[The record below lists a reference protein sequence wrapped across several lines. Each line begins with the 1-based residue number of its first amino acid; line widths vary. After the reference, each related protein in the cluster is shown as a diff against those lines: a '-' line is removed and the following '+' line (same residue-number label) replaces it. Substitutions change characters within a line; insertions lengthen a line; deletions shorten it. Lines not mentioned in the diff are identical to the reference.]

1 MTKSRPT
8 ERSLLSDAASGAYSA
23 AEGLLNVLNAPQ
35 QLMNKSF
42 IGEDRYEDLKRRSNG
57 YVTGRD
63 MLREMGVA
71 RKEDTWGNAIGGL
84 AYDVLAD
91 PLNLIGIGAFTKA
104 GKLAKMAGVSSLGGS
119 KLGSVLTNAARAG
132 AEINPAITKEVGENL
147 ARRGQALNTL
157 TDAGAMARPAIGR
170 RVAGRL
176 GTIGD
181 LEKAAEAG
189 VKVPELAQIQKQL
202 SQLTDAERMRRIK
215 EPLRRDF
222 SVGPVGFNVPGG
234 LGMQRN
240 LDRVS
245 DAARFGPA
253 GRAVRAFT
261 DKNLDN
267 IDPNLRFDRDTQE
280 LVAGTR
286 MLQDEAAKE
295 ATQKAGYQAA
305 KLYGDDAASQI
316 FSREG
321 NKALSTVIERPQI
334 VDNALAGS
342 RAVQENPA
350 VRQYADWWSNEAAGE
365 LAESKKLGLVSE
377 ELEDANIEGY
387 LPRTMSPL
395 IEAYTKQGAQGGKA
409 LSTMTGDM
417 FSRSE
422 ATKIPGGRNVLS
434 FKLAEDSRLVGPK
447 RLAKNDEEAADIV
460 GQVVYGDAKAERKKT
475 KELAALLH
483 RLPPESMSQQP
494 LFGQHPT
501 EQITKYMA
509 GRAAARAGAKSQ
521 LEILAS
527 RASPAQFSEPS
538 VSAASALDAL
548 SLKSDGGYGASDYLR
563 KMIGTREGIS
573 PDSIKLTEYFVPE
586 RLMGSLTTGVDSV
599 TPGTL
604 SGIQSWWQANWRNS
618 ILNWPSRY
626 VRDLMGGM
634 YSNHME
640 GALTVRGMSLA
651 TNIMKDGAHAH
662 ADEIAKMPYYAGVEA
677 NEAAS
682 RFYADLMSTELLSGG
697 SRLDRGVAGEAIGS
711 AMPGVDATGQGPV
724 RQMLGSAAESYM
736 NIGSMFNPEGKFAQA
751 GAKTGDI
758 SDTFNRLTGYTEL
771 MFQGNAPEE
780 ASRLMKRTHVDYGS
794 LSAAEKHL
802 RKNFVPFYTFMSRMI
817 GEQARRIV
825 QEPAKMNRTLEVLT
839 APDRYDDDRRI
850 KPDYIANKFG
860 HSIPGVSDPT
870 GRTKTY
876 MYNYDFPGL
885 EQIPLLMDLAQ
896 GNISGALGEVGGMLN
911 PMLKMAA
918 ENITGTQIG
927 FGRNLP
933 LDQKRGNLARILN
946 MKDPDYYV
954 QGADRLLELTPG
966 LTRPLNVVRG
976 LSENRADTTL
986 LSRLAETA
994 VNNTTGIKVKTLT
1007 KGDELREA
1015 ANSTLQR
1022 VKGMGAPV
1030 RTMTMPY
1037 INKETL
1043 PTLPREQQIEY
1054 KKYQDLNRVYSQ
1066 RRKREKSSTNL
1077 NER

>member
-1 MTKSRPT
+1 MREQRE
-8 ERSLLSDAASGAYSA
+8 ERGLLSAAASGAYSS
-23 AEGLLNVLNAPQ
+23 AESLLNVLNAPQ
-35 QLMNKSF
+35 QRMNKF
-42 IGEDRYEDLKRRSNG
+42 ILGDQRYDQLSRQNKG

-63 MLREMGVA
+63 VLREAGIA
-71 RKEDTWGNAIGGL
+71 GKEDTWTNAIGGL
-84 AYDVLAD
+84 AYDVALD
-91 PLNLIGIGAFTKA
+91 PLNLLGVGLFTKGGRLAAKA
-104 GKLAKMAGVSSLGGS
+104 GLAGSKVSSAF
-119 KLGSVLTNAARAG
+119 TNAARIG
-132 AEINPAITKEVGENL
+132 ANIDPKLASEVAEGAARQGKNL
-147 ARRGQALNTL
+147 SNF
-157 TDAGAMARPAIGR
+157 TDANAAARPAIGS
-170 RVAGRL
+170 RVAGRI
-176 GTIGD
+176 GTIND
-181 LEKAAEAG
+181 LEKASEAG
-189 VKVPELAQIQKQL
+189 VKIPELDAIRKQL
-202 SQLTDAERMRRIK
+202 ETLSEADKAKRMA

-222 SVGPVGFNVPGG
+222 GIGPIGFNVPGG
-234 LGMQRN
+234 MGLQRGLDN
-240 LDRVS
+240 LS

-253 GRAVRAFT
+253 GRVVRSFT

-267 IDPNLRFDRDTQE
+267 IDPNLKFDRDTQE

-286 MLQDEAAKE
+286 MLQDQAAKE
-295 ATQKAGYQAA
+295 ATQKAGLQAA

-321 NKALSTVIERPQI
+321 NKALSTVIEKPQI
-334 VDNALAGS
+334 IDNSLSGS
-342 RAVQENPA
+342 TAVQENAA
-350 VRQYADWWSNEAAGE
+350 VRQYADWWSNEAKSE

-377 ELEDANIEGY
+377 ELEDTNIEGY

-422 ATKIPGGRNVLS
+422 ATKLPGGRNVLS
-434 FKLAEDSRLVGPK
+434 FKLAEDNRLVGPK

-460 GQVVYGDAKAERKKT
+460 GQAVYGDAKAERKKT

-501 EQITKYMA
+501 EQITKYMS

-521 LEILAS
+521 LEILAQ
-527 RASPAQFSEPS
+527 RASPAQFGEPS

-563 KMIGTREGIS
+563 KMIGSREGIS

-599 TPGTL
+599 APGTL
-604 SGIQSWWQANWRNS
+604 SNIQSWWQSNWRNS

-662 ADEIAKMPYYAGVEA
+662 ADEIAKMPHYVGTEA

-711 AMPGVDATGQGPV
+711 AMPGVDGTGQGPV

-780 ASRLMKRTHVDYGS
+780 AARLMKRTHVDYGS

-802 RKNFVPFYTFMSRMI
+802 RKNYVPFYTFMSRML
-817 GEQARRIV
+817 GEQARRII

-839 APDRYDDDRRI
+839 APDRYDNDRRI

-860 HSIPGVSDPT
+860 HSIPGFEDPT
-870 GRTKTY
+870 GQTKTY
-876 MYNYDFPGL
+876 MYNYDMPGL
-885 EQIPLLMDLAQ
+885 EQIPLLMDLSQ
-896 GNISGALGEVGGMLN
+896 GNISGAMGELGGMLN
-911 PMLKMAA
+911 PILKMGA
-918 ENITGTQIG
+918 ENVTGTQIG

-933 LDQKRGNLARILN
+933 LDQKRGNIARILN

-954 QGADRLLELTPG
+954 QTADRLLELTPG
-966 LTRPLNVVRG
+966 LTRPANVVRG
-976 LSENRADTTL
+976 LAENKADTTL
-986 LSRLAETA
+986 LSRLAQTA

-1054 KKYQDLNRVYSQ
+1054 KKYKDLNRVYSQ
-1066 RRKREKSSTNL
+1066 RAKREKASTNL
-1077 NER
+1077 NEQ

>member
-1 MTKSRPT
+1 MARATPS
-8 ERSLLSDAASGAYSA
+8 ERSLLSDAATAGKSA
-23 AEGLLNVLNAPQ
+23 AENLLGVLNMPQ
-35 QLMNKSF
+35 QMMNRGF
-42 IGEDRYEDLKRRSNG
+42 IGDKRYEDLKRRSNG

-63 MLREMGVA
+63 MLREMGA
-71 RKEDTWGNAIGGL
+71 IGKENTWGNAIGGL

-91 PLNLIGIGAFTKA
+91 PLNIIGAGALTKA
-104 GKLAKMAGVSSLGGS
+104 GKFAKMGGVALGGS
-119 KLGSVLTNAARAG
+119 KLSSIFTNAARLG
-132 AEINPAITKEVGENL
+132 ADINPQVAAEVVQNL
-147 ARRGQALNTL
+147 SKRGKGLSNL
-157 TDAGAMARPAIGR
+157 TEASAMARPAIGR
-170 RVAGRL
+170 RVAARL
-176 GTIGD
+176 GTIND
-181 LEKAAEAG
+181 LEAASKVG
-189 VKVPELAQIQKQL
+189 VKIPELDAIRKQL
-202 SQLTDAERMRRIK
+202 DTLSDADRMRRMSQ
-215 EPLRRDF
+215 PLRKDIGI
-222 SVGPVGFNVPGG
+222 GPIGFNVPGG
-234 LGMQRN
+234 MGVQRS
-240 LDRVS
+240 LDNFS
-245 DAARFGPA
+245 DFTRFSGP
-253 GRAVRAFT
+253 GRAVRSFT

-267 IDPNLRFDRDTQE
+267 IDPNLRFDADTQE

-286 MLQDEAAKE
+286 MLQDDAARE
-295 ATQKAGYQAA
+295 ATKKSGYQAA

-316 FSREG
+316 FSKEG
-321 NKALSTVIERPQI
+321 NKALSTVIERPQLL
-334 VDNALAGS
+334 DSSLAGS
-342 RAVQENPA
+342 QA
-350 VRQYADWWSNEAAGE
+350 VRDNPSVRKYADWWSSEAAGE

-417 FSRSE
+417 FSRSD
-422 ATKIPGGRNVLS
+422 ATKIPGGRNMLS
-434 FKLAEDSRLVGPK
+434 FKLAEDTRLVGPK
-447 RLAKNDEEAADIV
+447 RLARNDEEAADII
-460 GQVVYGDAKAERKKT
+460 GQAVYGDAKGERRKT

-483 RLPPESMSQQP
+483 RLPSESVGQQP

-527 RASPAQFSEPS
+527 RVSPAQFGEPS
-538 VSAASALDAL
+538 VSAASALEKL
-548 SLKSDGGYGASDYLR
+548 SLKSDNGYGASDSLR
-563 KMIGTREGIS
+563 KMIGAREGIS
-573 PDSIKLTEYFVPE
+573 PDGIKLTEYFIPE
-586 RLMGSLTTGVDSV
+586 RLMGSLTTGTESV
-599 TPGTL
+599 APGAL
-604 SGIQSWWQANWRNS
+604 SNIQSWWQANWRNS

-662 ADEIAKMPYYAGVEA
+662 ADEIARMPYYAGVEA

-780 ASRLMKRTHVDYGS
+780 AARLMKRTHVDYGS
-794 LSAAEKHL
+794 LSASEKHL
-802 RKNFVPFYTFMSRMI
+802 RKNYVPFYTFMSRML
-817 GEQARRIV
+817 GEQARRIIE
-825 QEPAKMNRTLEVLT
+825 EPAKMNRTLEVLT
-839 APDRYDDDRRI
+839 APDRYDNDRRI

-860 HSIPGVSDPT
+860 HSVPGFEDPT
-870 GRTKTY
+870 GKTKTY
-876 MYNYDFPGL
+876 MYNYDMPGL
-885 EQIPLLMDLAQ
+885 EQIPMIMDLAQ
-896 GNISGALGEVGGMLN
+896 GNFSGAMGEIGGMIN
-911 PMLKMAA
+911 PLWKTLA
-918 ENITGTQIG
+918 ENLTNTQMG
-927 FGRNLP
+927 FGRNIP
-933 LDQKRGNLARILN
+933 LDQKRGNLARIMNL
-946 MKDPDYYV
+946 KDPNTSV
-954 QGADRLLELTPG
+954 QYADRLAEITPG

-976 LSENRADTTL
+976 LMENKGDTSL
-986 LSRLAETA
+986 LSRLAQTT

-1007 KGDELREA
+1007 KSDELREA
-1015 ANSTLQR
+1015 ANTTLQR

-1030 RTMTMPY
+1030 RTMAMPY
-1037 INKETL
+1037 ISKETL
-1043 PTLPREQQIEY
+1043 PGLPREQQIEY
-1054 KKYQDLNRVYSQ
+1054 KKYQDLNRVYGQ